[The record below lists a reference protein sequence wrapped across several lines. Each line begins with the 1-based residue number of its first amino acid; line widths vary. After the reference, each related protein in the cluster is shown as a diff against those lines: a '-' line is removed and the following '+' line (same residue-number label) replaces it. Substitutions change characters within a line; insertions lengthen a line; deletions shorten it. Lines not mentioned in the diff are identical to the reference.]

1 MLDEIYIFGA
11 GIQGQI
17 FLQVFQSLGL
27 PVAGFIDDY
36 ATSESQSDLPVFRM
50 ANVNNKTAAIYIS
63 VGLISPKIKAHLL
76 SQGFEN
82 VFDFTQSVQ
91 MHPAIIQA
99 MKTHSLWYSEK
110 PEDKLNSDGIA
121 QFRALLSD
129 EKSQRLLDQIVA
141 FRTDFRSEDYVIPD
155 TNTQYFPNDIDV
167 FASID
172 DVRFVDAGAFVGDTV
187 SSLVQACTQ
196 RHVSCEYVACFEPDP
211 KNLNALK
218 SKVATLLHNDAPPRV
233 FVYPAGVWHRSEV
246 LDFSAGQ
253 SASSHI
259 SVGAK
264 AEHSSQSIFGLSID
278 DCLFNAVP
286 NFIKMDIEGAERN
299 ALTGAKQSITTY
311 CPVLAICLYHRPRDL
326 WEIPLFIHEL
336 VQDYDMHL
344 RVYGDMLLE
353 TVLYCLPKPTDTAT
367 IPPKAQ

>member
-27 PVAGFIDDY
+27 PVSGFIDDY
-36 ATSESQSDLPVFRM
+36 ANTNSQIDVPIFRV
-50 ANVNNKTAAIYIS
+50 ANINTKCATVYIS
-63 VGLISPKIKAHLL
+63 VGLISSKIKAHLL

-99 MKTHSLWYSEK
+99 MKVHSLWYSDK
-110 PEDKLNSDGIA
+110 PEDTLNRDGIA
-121 QFRALLSD
+121 LFRALLSD

-141 FRTDFRSEDYVIPD
+141 FRTDFEAEDYIIPD
-155 TNTQYFPNDIDV
+155 TNTQYFPHDIDI

-172 DVRFVDAGAFVGDTV
+172 EVRFVDAGAFNGDTV
-187 SSLVQACTQ
+187 TSLIQACTQ
-196 RHVSCEYVACFEPDP
+196 RHIPFEYAACFEPDH
-211 KNLNALK
+211 KNLKALK
-218 SKVATLLHNDAPPRV
+218 SKVAALHYNDAPPHV
-233 FVYPAGVWHRSEV
+233 FVYPTGVWHRSEV
-246 LDFSAGQ
+246 LQFSAGQ
-253 SASSHI
+253 SASSHVSI
-259 SVGAK
+259 GPKTGS
-264 AEHSSQSIFGLSID
+264 SSQSIFGLSID
-278 DCLFNAVP
+278 DCLFNAAP

-299 ALTGAKQSITTY
+299 ALIGAKQSITTY
-311 CPVLAICLYHRPRDL
+311 RPVLAICLYHRPRDL

-353 TVLYCLPKPTDTAT
+353 TVLYCLPKPVDPAAF
-367 IPPKAQ
+367 PKTQ